1 MEGGEAESALGW
13 AVGEGAGE
21 GEQQAKL
28 RGAGS
33 RPPAPR
39 SRMPAFRGDA
49 AGADHVREPEPG
61 TGGRAAWRGWAIP
74 PSFRTLYKQTLTR
87 GRRGGRGRCTT
98 WAGGGR
104 SPRSLCFSAGAF
116 RGNLR
121 PAKLP
126 PLPLISPRRRQ
137 ARDSGEKVAGA
148 LGFTPILP
156 WCWRERS
163 EPVRGGGGGRG
174 RRRRTEAGQVLPR
187 GASRAR
193 VPPLWP
199 GTWCGGRKRIAK

>member
-1 MEGGEAESALGW
+1 MERGEAESALGW

-39 SRMPAFRGDA
+39 SRPPAFRGDA

-61 TGGRAAWRGWAIP
+61 RGGRAAWRGWAIP
-74 PSFRTLYKQTLTR
+74 LSFRTLYKQTLTR
-87 GRRGGRGRCTT
+87 RRRGGRGRCAK
-98 WAGGGR
+98 WAGGGQ
-104 SPRSLCFSAGAF
+104 SPRSLSFSAGAF

-121 PAKLP
+121 PTELP
-126 PLPLISPRRRQ
+126 PLPLISPKRRQ

-148 LGFTPILP
+148 RGFTPILP
-156 WCWRERS
+156 WCRRERS
-163 EPVRGGGGGRG
+163 EPLT
-174 RRRRTEAGQVLPR
+174 RRRR
-187 GASRAR
+187 
-193 VPPLWP
+193 WP
-199 GTWCGGRKRIAK
+199 